1 MAHIG
6 IYVLILGP
14 QLVKL
19 VRIRRCDLIG
29 GGDISLGTGFEASK
43 FSAFLSLSL
52 FSLPPPSLPPPPTS
66 KLTDQM

>member
-6 IYVLILGP
+6 IHVLILGP
-14 QLVKL
+14 QLVGL

-43 FSAFLSLSL
+43 FSAFLSLS
-52 FSLPPPSLPPPPTS
+52 FSLPLPSLPPPTNFQ
-66 KLTDQM
+66 LN

>member
-6 IYVLILGP
+6 IHVLILGP
-14 QLVKL
+14 QLVGL

-43 FSAFLSLSL
+43 FSAFFLSL
-52 FSLPPPSLPPPPTS
+52 FLPSSSQPAPPTNFQ
-66 KLTDQM
+66 LN

>member
-14 QLVKL
+14 QLAEL

-29 GGDISLGTGFEASK
+29 GGDVSLGTGFEASK
-43 FSAFLSLSL
+43 FSAFLSLSPS
-52 FSLPPPSLPPPPTS
+52 FLPARPSQIPT
-66 KLTDQM
+66 